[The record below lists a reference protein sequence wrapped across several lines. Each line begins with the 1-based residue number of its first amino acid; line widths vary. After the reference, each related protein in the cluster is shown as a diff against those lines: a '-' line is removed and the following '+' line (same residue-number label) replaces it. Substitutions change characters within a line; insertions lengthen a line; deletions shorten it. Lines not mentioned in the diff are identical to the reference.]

1 MTKKSFTLIEL
12 IFVVVIVAFLSV
24 ATFKALQAIVV
35 RSYKAKETTRLSLES
50 QMVANQISEL
60 LKDRVPATVIGYYP
74 DSHNFEYI
82 GDLTSQQHPPRVLEW
97 IRRAKEAYL
106 NRDYSGFIDLKKS
119 DKDSN
124 RIFSP
129 DTNGSKIDSDIKNK
143 FNTNSDIYNQNLVN
157 LIFAGSFD
165 RGSSDISDYN
175 NSFGWHGHDSNNS
188 FDISIDDDGNIT
200 ITDKVQPKFIYE
212 KYFLVDSA
220 YAIARKADLN
230 ATDWHCSSDLN
241 WSDLSDNTLLLFY
254 NYRPWKGETF
264 CADNNG
270 TREGNVTILMKNV
283 SGFRFDEKDY
293 TIRISLD
300 INKSIKG
307 SSPIHLSKM
316 KVVF

>member
-1 MTKKSFTLIEL
+1 MSKRSFTLIEL
-12 IFVVVIVAFLSV
+12 IFVVVIVTFLSV
-24 ATFKALQAIVV
+24 ATFKALHAIAI

-60 LKDRVPATVIGYYP
+60 LKDRVPSTVIGYDP
-74 DSHNFEYI
+74 NSHDFEYI
-82 GDLTSQQHPPRVLEW
+82 GDLTQSKPVLEW
-97 IRRAKEAYL
+97 IGRAKDAYL
-106 NRDYSGFIDLKKS
+106 NGDYSGFIDLKKS

-124 RIFSP
+124 KTFSP
-129 DTNGSKIDSDIKNK
+129 DTNGSKI
-143 FNTNSDIYNQNLVN
+143 NSDIQKEFNTTLNIYDQNLTN

-188 FDISIDDDGNIT
+188 FDINITDDGNIT
-200 ITDKVQPKFIYE
+200 LTDSIQPKFIYE

-220 YAIARKADLN
+220 YAIARKEDLN
-230 ATDWHCSSDLN
+230 GTNWKCSDLN
-241 WSDLSDNTLLLFY
+241 WSDLDNDTLLLFY

-264 CADNNG
+264 CADSSG
-270 TREGNVTILMKNV
+270 TSEGNVTILMKNV

-300 INKSIKG
+300 INKSIRESIRG
-307 SSPIHLSKM
+307 SSPIHISKM